1 MKGITPHQLEVLRH
15 VAAAPGDAPLDFD
28 QLLEKLS
35 WQPTKEAAQFTIRA
49 AVAKKLIAKT
59 ERLIL
64 RRGRKRVCYEVASEG
79 VLVLD
84 PRKAIP
90 VTSGAVEAPL
100 EVEKVVS
107 DFVSSALVDP
117 GQDLTYATEV
127 DETIAPV
134 ELEIE

>member
-1 MKGITPHQLEVLRH
+1 MKGITPYQLEVLRH

-49 AVAKKLIAKT
+49 AVTKKLIAKT

-84 PRKAIP
+84 PRLAASP
-90 VTSGAVEAPL
+90 TPGSSPADVTE
-100 EVEKVVS
+100 VVS
-107 DFVSSALVDP
+107 DFVSSALPDP
-117 GQDLTYATEV
+117 GSDLTYAAEM
-127 DETIAPV
+127 DETIPLIEV
-134 ELEIE
+134 EIE

>member
-1 MKGITPHQLEVLRH
+1 MKGITPYQLEVLRH

-49 AVAKKLIAKT
+49 AVTKKLIAKT

-84 PRKAIP
+84 PRKANP

-100 EVEKVVS
+100 GVEKVVS
-107 DFVSSALVDP
+107 DFVSSALPDP
-117 GQDLTYATEV
+117 GSGLTYAAEMN
-127 DETIAPV
+127 ETIPLIEV
-134 ELEIE
+134 EIE